1 MSILV
6 TGGAGY
12 IGSHTVRRLT
22 ALGHEVVV
30 LDSMEYG
37 HRSAVIEAE
46 LVEGN
51 IADLDLVVD
60 LCNRRDITQVVHFA
74 AYKSVGESMEQPSRY
89 WLNNVTGTV
98 KLVEAMLTAGVHDIV
113 FSSSCS
119 VYGTP
124 AVVPVAEDAPIQPE
138 SIYAE
143 SKAMTER
150 ILGWYG
156 VSHGLR
162 SVSLRYF
169 NAAGASADSR
179 IGEDWRQSL
188 NLIPLVMKATLGK
201 RPPVQVFGNDY
212 PTPDGTCIRD
222 YIHVDDLADAHVKA
236 LELPRRRRHVD
247 RGQRRHRHWQQRD
260 GSDRHDRANH
270 RTVGAVA
277 SRATRRAGDPVATF
291 ADPTKAAR
299 AARLAPRS
307 RSRRHRRLSV
317 GVAQLPP
324 RRLRRVALALTL
336 PVEPTQQHRDRP
348 RVESQ
353 AMPGTGDQAQLGRAV
368 GLGQLPSVD
377 GRHAVVV
384 VAVHHQ
390 QRPRRQPPSC
400 VDRAE
405 ATELPGP
412 LVERRREARRADR
425 ADVAGVLEEPSRLRG
440 PVVEVGARAEQRGAA
455 HARIVGG
462 DAGDDRATGVRADEP
477 DPGRRGLG
485 DEVVDRGAQVVD
497 PTLQREVAL
506 ARRRSRGS

>member
-46 LVEGN
+46 LVQGN

-60 LCNRRDITQVVHFA
+60 LCSRRDITQVVHFA

-98 KLVEAMLTAGVHDIV
+98 KLVEAMLTAGVNDIV

-143 SKAMTER
+143 TKAMTER

-236 LELPRRRRHVD
+236 LEYLAVGGASTAVNVGTGTGSSVMEVIDTTERIIGRSVP
-247 RGQRRHRHWQQRD
+247 WQI
-260 GSDRHDRANH
+260 AP
-270 RTVGAVA
+270 
-277 SRATRRAGDPVATF
+277 RRAGDPVATF
-291 ADPTKAAR
+291 ADPSKAAELLDWHP
-299 AARLAPRS
+299 AHGLDDI
-307 RSRRHRRLSV
+307 
-317 GVAQLPP
+317 VASAWEWHSTHP
-324 RRLRRVALALTL
+324 
-336 PVEPTQQHRDRP
+336 DGYD
-348 RVESQ
+348 ES
-353 AMPGTGDQAQLGRAV
+353 
-368 GLGQLPSVD
+368 PS
-377 GRHAVVV
+377 
-384 VAVHHQ
+384 
-390 QRPRRQPPSC
+390 P
-400 VDRAE
+400 
-405 ATELPGP
+405 
-412 LVERRREARRADR
+412 
-425 ADVAGVLEEPSRLRG
+425 
-440 PVVEVGARAEQRGAA
+440 
-455 HARIVGG
+455 
-462 DAGDDRATGVRADEP
+462 
-477 DPGRRGLG
+477 
-485 DEVVDRGAQVVD
+485 
-497 PTLQREVAL
+497 
-506 ARRRSRGS
+506 

>member
-98 KLVEAMLTAGVHDIV
+98 KLIEAMLTSGVKDIV

-124 AVVPVAEDAPIQPE
+124 AVVPVTEDAPIQPE

-150 ILGWYG
+150 ILHWYG
-156 VSHGLR
+156 ISSGLR

-169 NAAGASADSR
+169 NAAGASDDSR

-201 RPPVQVFGNDY
+201 RGPVKVFGNDY
-212 PTPDGTCIRD
+212 DTPDGTCIRD
-222 YIHVDDLADAHVKA
+222 YIHVNDLADAHVKA
-236 LELPRRRRHVD
+236 LDYLSGGGPSTALNVGTGRGSSVMEVIAATERISGRPVPWELA
-247 RGQRRHRHWQQRD
+247 G
-260 GSDRHDRANH
+260 
-270 RTVGAVA
+270 
-277 SRATRRAGDPVATF
+277 RRAGDPVAVY
-291 ADPTKAAR
+291 ADPTR
-299 AARLAPRS
+299 AAGLLDWHPV
-307 RSRRHRRLSV
+307 HGLDDI
-317 GVAQLPP
+317 VASAWKWHSTHL
-324 RRLRRVALALTL
+324 
-336 PVEPTQQHRDRP
+336 DGYD
-348 RVESQ
+348 ES
-353 AMPGTGDQAQLGRAV
+353 
-368 GLGQLPSVD
+368 PS
-377 GRHAVVV
+377 
-384 VAVHHQ
+384 
-390 QRPRRQPPSC
+390 P
-400 VDRAE
+400 
-405 ATELPGP
+405 
-412 LVERRREARRADR
+412 
-425 ADVAGVLEEPSRLRG
+425 
-440 PVVEVGARAEQRGAA
+440 
-455 HARIVGG
+455 
-462 DAGDDRATGVRADEP
+462 
-477 DPGRRGLG
+477 
-485 DEVVDRGAQVVD
+485 
-497 PTLQREVAL
+497 
-506 ARRRSRGS
+506 